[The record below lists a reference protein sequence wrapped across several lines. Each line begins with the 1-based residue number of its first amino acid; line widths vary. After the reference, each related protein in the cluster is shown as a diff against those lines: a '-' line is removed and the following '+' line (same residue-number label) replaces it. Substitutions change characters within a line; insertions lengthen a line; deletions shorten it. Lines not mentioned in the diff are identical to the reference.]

1 MSLIKKIFIPLILFN
16 LFSIIFFYNA
26 YKYYS
31 KNLPNIHE
39 IINYKP
45 KTITKIYD
53 KNNNLIGLFFDEK
66 REFRNINKIP
76 STLINAFISAE
87 DKNFFSHRG
96 YDPIGYFKAIISFL
110 RDGKLRG
117 ASTITQQITKGFL
130 LSGERTFERKIK
142 EFILALR
149 LENALSK
156 NDILEL
162 YLNEVY
168 LGENSYGVVAAS
180 NTYFAKDLHEL
191 TPGEAAFLASLPKS
205 PDQYNPKV
213 FIINA
218 VNRRNFVLKEMFQN
232 GYIDENI
239 FKNELKKELITNF
252 NNNFMD
258 KNNYRLLEGF
268 LADEIRLDL
277 NYLFDSNF
285 LSRGNTIINTSLDIG
300 LQTKSNII
308 LNNELINLDKKN
320 NFIQPPIKSLKLTD
334 LDTKNWKEILQNFDQ
349 QKIIPSW
356 EIGIIAK
363 IENNNFY
370 LKTKNFENFFKLHF
384 PYLINPTFSVGDIVY
399 FKIEK
404 NSGRFIYQQI
414 PNFDGGVLILERDS
428 NKILALNGGFSY
440 YSSGL
445 NMITEKKQNLKKA
458 LFPFFNFLTLDQ
470 EILSNFNVNEHFNSN
485 TQKKLKNKINTDNY
499 YNDSNLITFNKNKIN
514 ELSLNLISNIKD
526 SSLIIRD
533 KNKIIFNLEMSLFDL
548 MSYYRILLSKN
559 LPSNIKLIE
568 KVYTSEKE
576 IFNLKDINQ
585 IVNKSIEIKGKNF
598 LKNNEIVNFLNL
610 KSFLI
615 ENFETKSNN
624 KNFYGWNILDEK
636 KGFTI
641 FIGFNNQKIIGCY
654 INKINHN
661 NIYDDS
667 NNLINNSCV
676 NVVKKL
682 F

>member
-1 MSLIKKIFIPLILFN
+1 M
-16 LFSIIFFYNA
+16 
-26 YKYYS
+26 
-31 KNLPNIHE
+31 
-39 IINYKP
+39 
-45 KTITKIYD
+45 
-53 KNNNLIGLFFDEK
+53 
-66 REFRNINKIP
+66 
-76 STLINAFISAE
+76 
-87 DKNFFSHRG
+87 
-96 YDPIGYFKAIISFL
+96 
-110 RDGKLRG
+110 
-117 ASTITQQITKGFL
+117 
-130 LSGERTFERKIK
+130 
-142 EFILALR
+142 
-149 LENALSK
+149 
-156 NDILEL
+156 
-162 YLNEVY
+162 
-168 LGENSYGVVAAS
+168 
-180 NTYFAKDLHEL
+180 
-191 TPGEAAFLASLPKS
+191 
-205 PDQYNPKV
+205 
-213 FIINA
+213 
-218 VNRRNFVLKEMFQN
+218 
-232 GYIDENI
+232 
-239 FKNELKKELITNF
+239 
-252 NNNFMD
+252 
-258 KNNYRLLEGF
+258 
-268 LADEIRLDL
+268 
-277 NYLFDSNF
+277 
-285 LSRGNTIINTSLDIG
+285 SRGNVIINTSLDIG

-320 NFIQPPIKSLKLTD
+320 NFIQPPIKSIKLID
-334 LDTKNWKEILQNFDQ
+334 LDTNNWKEILQNFDQ

-370 LKTKNFENFFKLHF
+370 LKTKNFENLFKLHF

-414 PNFDGGVLILERDS
+414 PNFDGGVLILERNS

-445 NMITEKKQNLKKA
+445 NMITEKKQNLKQA
-458 LFPFFNFLTLDQ
+458 LFPFFNFMTLDQ
-470 EILSNFNVNEHFNSN
+470 EILSNFNENEHLNSN

-499 YNDSNLITFNKNKIN
+499 YNDSDLITFNKNNIN

-526 SSLIIRD
+526 SSLMIRD
-533 KNKIIFNLEMSLFDL
+533 ENKIIFNSEMSLFDL

-568 KVYTSEKE
+568 EVYTNEKK
-576 IFNLKDINQ
+576 IFNLEDINQ
-585 IVNKSIEIKGKNF
+585 IVHKSNEIIGKNF
-598 LKNNEIVNFLNL
+598 LKNKEIVNFLNL

-661 NIYDDS
+661 IIYDDS

>member
-1 MSLIKKIFIPLILFN
+1 MNLIKKIFIPLVLFN

-205 PDQYNPKV
+205 PDQYNPMV

-458 LFPFFNFLTLDQ
+458 LIPFFIFLTLDQ
-470 EILSNFNVNEHFNSN
+470 EILSNFNENEHLNSN
-485 TQKKLKNKINTDNY
+485 TQKKLENKINTDNY

-576 IFNLKDINQ
+576 IFNLEDINQ
-585 IVNKSIEIKGKNF
+585 IVHKSNEIIGKNF
-598 LKNNEIVNFLNL
+598 LKNKEIVNLLNL

>member
-1 MSLIKKIFIPLILFN
+1 MNLIKKIFIPLVLFN

-576 IFNLKDINQ
+576 IFNLEDINQ
-585 IVNKSIEIKGKNF
+585 IVHKSNETIGKNF

>member
-1 MSLIKKIFIPLILFN
+1 MNLIKKIFIPLVLFN

-499 YNDSNLITFNKNKIN
+499 YNDSNLITFNKNNIN

-533 KNKIIFNLEMSLFDL
+533 KNKIIFNSEMSLFDL

-576 IFNLKDINQ
+576 IFNLEDINQ
-585 IVNKSIEIKGKNF
+585 IVHKSNEIIGKNF

>member
-470 EILSNFNVNEHFNSN
+470 EILSNFNVNEHLNSN

-499 YNDSNLITFNKNKIN
+499 YNDSNLITFNKNNIN

-533 KNKIIFNLEMSLFDL
+533 KNKIIFNSEMSLFDL

-576 IFNLKDINQ
+576 IFDLEDINQ
-585 IVNKSIEIKGKNF
+585 IVHKSDELIGKNF